1 MSGYGVAMSI
11 VDRFH
16 RVRHAREDDR
26 SAEALP
32 TTLVESC
39 RDLFELDAV
48 GISLTGEVR
57 VPLAATS
64 TDAVTAEALQTTLG
78 EGPCLTAAGHG
89 TALVADAASMAATW
103 PMFGAALTSGTPFR
117 SVASVP
123 LRIDGGSPFGAV
135 DLYSVD
141 ATSRQVGRGDQGCR
155 AGRGG
160 DGGLVDRRRG
170 CWGSSRCVFAVDAVT
185 VGESSFPGV
194 ERGGDDDG
202 VRWRAESRRPGQ
214 AAWVRLQPQPDS
226 GRARRPARR
235 PPTQTRNHHLTRR
248 AHRGWDESRDRV
260 L

>member
-1 MSGYGVAMSI
+1 VSGYGRHMSV

-16 RVRHAREDDR
+16 RVRRAREGDW

-64 TDAVTAEALQTTLG
+64 TDAVTAESLQTTMG

-89 TALVADAASMAATW
+89 TALVADASSMAASW
-103 PMFGAALTSGTPFR
+103 PMFGAALTGGTPFR

-123 LRIDGGSPFGAV
+123 LRMNGGGSFGAV

-141 ATSRQVGRGDQGCR
+141 AGSATLDAVISDAAQVGEVMANSLVEVAGVAGLRGALSRWVQSPSANNRFRVWNAVGMMMAYAGEPSRDALARLRGYAFSHDLSLDEL
-155 AGRGG
+155 AGR
-160 DGGLVDRRRG
+160 LADRQLKPE
-170 CWGSSRCVFAVDAVT
+170 T
-185 VGESSFPGV
+185 I
-194 ERGGDDDG
+194 
-202 VRWRAESRRPGQ
+202 
-214 AAWVRLQPQPDS
+214 
-226 GRARRPARR
+226 
-235 PPTQTRNHHLTRR
+235 T
-248 AHRGWDESRDRV
+248 
-260 L
+260 

>member
-1 MSGYGVAMSI
+1 MSGYGESMTI

-39 RDLFELDAV
+39 RDLFALDAV

-103 PMFGAALTSGTPFR
+103 PVFGAALTAGTPFR

-123 LRIDGGSPFGAV
+123 LRMDGGSSFGAV

-141 ATSRQVGRGDQGCR
+141 ATSSRLDAVIKDAVRVGEVMADSLIDVADVGGLRGAFSRWMQSPSANHRFRVWNAVGMMMAYAGEPSRDALARLRGYAFSHNLTLDEL
-155 AGRGG
+155 AGR
-160 DGGLVDRRRG
+160 LADRQL
-170 CWGSSRCVFAVDAVT
+170 
-185 VGESSFPGV
+185 
-194 ERGGDDDG
+194 
-202 VRWRAESRRPGQ
+202 RPE
-214 AAWVRLQPQPDS
+214 
-226 GRARRPARR
+226 
-235 PPTQTRNHHLTRR
+235 TIT
-248 AHRGWDESRDRV
+248 
-260 L
+260 

>member
-1 MSGYGVAMSI
+1 MSGYGESMTI

-39 RDLFELDAV
+39 RDLFDLDAV

-103 PMFGAALTSGTPFR
+103 PVFGAALTTGTPFR

-141 ATSRQVGRGDQGCR
+141 ATSSRLDAVIKDAVRVGEVMADSLIDVADVGGLRGALSRWMQSPSANHRFRVWNAVGMMMACAGEPSRDALARLRGYAFSHNLTLDEL
-155 AGRGG
+155 AGR
-160 DGGLVDRRRG
+160 LADRQL
-170 CWGSSRCVFAVDAVT
+170 
-185 VGESSFPGV
+185 
-194 ERGGDDDG
+194 
-202 VRWRAESRRPGQ
+202 RPE
-214 AAWVRLQPQPDS
+214 
-226 GRARRPARR
+226 
-235 PPTQTRNHHLTRR
+235 TIT
-248 AHRGWDESRDRV
+248 
-260 L
+260 